1 MDILRFRKLV
11 LESLAPF
18 APLHSSSATPF
29 ETFLSFGL
37 KENEALFLFRSQTLV
52 SMVKTSD
59 LKRKFFNKK
68 DWLLMVLLDFTWHWK
83 VSFL

>member
-11 LESLAPF
+11 LGSLAPC

-29 ETFLSFGL
+29 EAFLSLGL
-37 KENEALFLFRSQTLV
+37 KENEEALFLFRSQTLV

-59 LKRKFFNKK
+59 LKRKIFLLKK
-68 DWLLMVLLDFTWHWK
+68 IGY
-83 VSFL
+83 